1 LQKTPPALEL
11 IYGKSAQ
18 LRAHGVWHPACE
30 ERKDFFNLKPH
41 QAMNATID
49 HCISICNKLLRGEI
63 SAVETYEQAIEKHS
77 DSFAASELQRIHSE
91 HINAVNRLSAHVS
104 EMGGEPDTTSGAW
117 GTFANAVQGA
127 ANMFGEESAIKG
139 LKTGEES
146 GLDDYQD
153 ALRDNEVLPDTK
165 NMIREELLPATAS
178 HISTLERL
186 EEAG

>member
-1 LQKTPPALEL
+1 
-11 IYGKSAQ
+11 
-18 LRAHGVWHPACE
+18 
-30 ERKDFFNLKPH
+30 
-41 QAMNATID
+41 MNATID

-91 HINAVNRLSAHVS
+91 HTNAVDRLSAHVR

-127 ANMFGEESAIKG
+127 ASMFGEESAIMA
-139 LKTGEES
+139 LKAGEES
-146 GLDDYQD
+146 GRDDYQD
-153 ALRDNEVLPDTK
+153 ALRDDEVLHDAK
-165 NMIREELLPATAS
+165 NMIREELLPATIS
-178 HISTLERL
+178 HISSLERL